1 VSRHYYKKLVR
12 DKIPALISEKGRSC
26 KVRKLPATAYA
37 RALKAK
43 IREEADELY
52 RARGKGPLLNE
63 LIDLQE
69 LVDAYRGALGM
80 KAKSFHGLVRRKRRE
95 RGGFGKRLFLEY
107 TEGP

>member
-1 VSRHYYKKLVR
+1 VSRHYYNKLVR
-12 DKIPALISEKGRSC
+12 DRVPALISEKGRSC

-43 IREEADELY
+43 IREEADELC

-69 LVDAYRGALGM
+69 LIDAFRGALGVR
-80 KAKSFHGLVRRKRRE
+80 AKRFQGLVRCKRRA
-95 RGGFGKRLFLEY
+95 RGGFSKRLFLEY
-107 TEGP
+107 TEEP